1 MVEATTGLQV
11 TLAPGAGPDKRSYRV
26 ELRQVGAALHPA
38 VDRPARASSRCSPA
52 YTAKQLTLEQ
62 FLSPRF
68 QRIGRLLELVEAGEL
83 DAELRRRVRA

>member
-1 MVEATTGLQV
+1 VSFAKSERLFTPRWSVQKGIEQM
-11 TLAPGAGPDKRSYRV
+11 LA
-26 ELRQVGAALHPA
+26 
-38 VDRPARASSRCSPA
+38 A
-52 YTAKQLTLEQ
+52 YTAQQLTLEQ

>member
-1 MVEATTGLQV
+1 M
-11 TLAPGAGPDKRSYRV
+11 LA
-26 ELRQVGAALHPA
+26 
-38 VDRPARASSRCSPA
+38 A
-52 YTAKQLTLEQ
+52 YAAKQLTLEQ